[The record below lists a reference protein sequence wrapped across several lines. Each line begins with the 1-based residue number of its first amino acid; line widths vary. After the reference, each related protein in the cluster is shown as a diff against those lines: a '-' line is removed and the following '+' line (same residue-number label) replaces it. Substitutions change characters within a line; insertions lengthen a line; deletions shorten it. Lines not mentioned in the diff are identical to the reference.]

1 MINRFSPSSA
11 AARDHLVDRRERRR
25 VCTAAV
31 AARQRIGLV
40 DDENSVYICG
50 FRFGIGYRFFVLLLL
65 YRLRWGSRL
74 GRGGSVSGSVSGGGS
89 DTAIS
94 SSAASCFESVC
105 IGGGVC
111 EQLSVG
117 TTSAQALTEQS
128 RAAAE
133 SSANARRAALINN
146 PLNIRDLSDASA
158 LPYVA
163 DAFFF
168 ILRHLLE

>member
-1 MINRFSPSSA
+1 MWVPVRNRLPNFRAPPVVPA
-11 AARDHLVDRRERRR
+11 PVGGA
-25 VCTAAV
+25 
-31 AARQRIGLV
+31 G
-40 DDENSVYICG
+40 SV
-50 FRFGIGYRFFVLLLL
+50 
-65 YRLRWGSRL
+65 
-74 GRGGSVSGSVSGGGS
+74 RGGSVSGSVSGGGS

-163 DAFFF
+163 DAFFS